1 VDAEPPGLLPGLS
14 QHQSPVKM
22 GWFGA
27 YSRSIQKRHRRNP
40 RYSSTRV
47 ATASAATSAKMLGP
61 RSLLVIGFSRKASLR
76 FRFIVF
82 NVGMAVFFCFTDR
95 VSADW
100 PSVVGVVGAFTIMN
114 LVAWIS
120 SRHFK
125 EWK

>member
-1 VDAEPPGLLPGLS
+1 VDAEPLGLLPGLS

-40 RYSSTRV
+40 RYAPTRA

-76 FRFIVF
+76 RRFIEI
-82 NVGMAVFFCFTDR
+82 NVAAAVCLCLTGR
-95 VSADW
+95 ISADG
-100 PSVVGVVGAFTIMN
+100 PSVTGVVGGLIIMN